1 MNGNARL
8 AALFFG
14 TSFVLALGMSG
25 ADMGQTPW
33 FVSRASGLVAYV
45 LLSASVV
52 FGLLMSTKAGDGI
65 LPRPAV
71 FEIHQ
76 FTSVLTLSLLGLH
89 GGSLMFDSF
98 LHFTPASILIPFVG
112 PYRPLWVGLG
122 VLGAWS
128 TAIVTGS
135 FWARKRIGQK
145 NWRRLHFLSFAA
157 WLLSVIHG
165 FTAGTDSAL
174 APVFWMYV
182 LTAAA
187 VAALL
192 TYRIGAALAPAPT
205 PVQAR
210 QRASAPRQIN
220 LLTERDESSSSHR

>member
-1 MNGNARL
+1 MSSTARL

-14 TSFVLALGMSG
+14 ASFLLALGMSG
-25 ADMGQTPW
+25 ADLGQVPW
-33 FVSRASGLVAYV
+33 FVSRASGLVAYF

-52 FGLLMSTKAGDGI
+52 FGLLISTKAGDGV
-65 LPRPAV
+65 LGRPLV
-71 FEIHQ
+71 FELHQ

-89 GGSLMFDSF
+89 GGSLLFDGF
-98 LHFTPASILIPFVG
+98 LHFTPASILVPFIG
-112 PYRPLWVGLG
+112 PYRPFWVGLG

-135 FWARKRIGQK
+135 FWARKQLGQK
-145 NWRRLHFLSFAA
+145 NWRRLHFLAFFAWA
-157 WLLSVIHG
+157 ASLVHG
-165 FTAGTDSAL
+165 FTAGTDTSL

-192 TYRIGAALAPAPT
+192 TYRIGAAIAPVPK
-205 PVQAR
+205 PV
-210 QRASAPRQIN
+210 RAAKPQQPSRT
-220 LLTERDESSSSHR
+220 L

>member
-1 MNGNARL
+1 MNSTTRL

-14 TSFVLALGMSG
+14 ASFVLALGMSG
-25 ADMGQTPW
+25 ADMGQGPW
-33 FVSRASGLVAYV
+33 FVSRASGLVAYF

-52 FGLLMSTKAGDGI
+52 FGLLISTKAGDGI
-65 LPRPAV
+65 LGRPLV
-71 FEIHQ
+71 FELHQ

-89 GGSLMFDSF
+89 AGSLLFDGF
-98 LHFTPASILIPFVG
+98 LNFTPASILIPFIG

-135 FWARKRIGQK
+135 FWARKPLGQK
-145 NWRRLHFLSFAA
+145 NWRRLHFLAFFA
-157 WLLSVIHG
+157 WTSSLVHG
-165 FTAGTDSAL
+165 FTAGTDTSL

-192 TYRIGAALAPAPT
+192 TYRIGAAIAPAPR
-205 PVQAR
+205 PAR
-210 QRASAPRQIN
+210 AANPQRPSRPA
-220 LLTERDESSSSHR
+220 